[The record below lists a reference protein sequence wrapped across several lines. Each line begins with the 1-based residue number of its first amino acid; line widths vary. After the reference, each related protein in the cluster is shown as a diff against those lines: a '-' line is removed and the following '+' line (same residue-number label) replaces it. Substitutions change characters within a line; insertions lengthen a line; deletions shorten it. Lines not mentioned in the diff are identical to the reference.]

1 MPYLFD
7 SHAILAFFQDEQGSQ
22 EVAGILNHSL
32 KQGIERLLCVVNLGE
47 IIYLTKRRFGNQ
59 KKIEVLG
66 QVYRLGFRVLSATDE
81 IVFHAAEIKGEYP
94 LSYADCFAVACAMK
108 HRAILVTGDP
118 EFAAVSHLVNIH
130 WIRRHTYISCS

>member
-7 SHAILAFFQDEQGSQ
+7 SHAILAFFQDEQGSH

-47 IIYLTKRRFGNQ
+47 IIYLTKRRFGNR
-59 KKIEVLG
+59 KKIEILG

-81 IVFHAAEIKGEYP
+81 IVFKAAEIKGEYP

-108 HRAILVTGDP
+108 HQAILVTGDP
-118 EFAAVSHLVNIH
+118 EFDSVSRLISIH
-130 WIRRHTYISCS
+130 WIR